1 MGYLKTNDFIAECDK
16 SGKFQRTIYPPHRNL
31 VPKTKMVN
39 GEKVVVGYELA
50 PKGYG
55 QPHTANGNNMDIANF
70 GAHYAR
76 RFRHNKCKRR
86 YS

>member
-1 MGYLKTNDFIAECDK
+1 MI
-16 SGKFQRTIYPPHRNL
+16 
-31 VPKTKMVN
+31 N